1 MIYDAN
7 LSKSPT
13 LALLYALLALALI
26 GNSFGHY
33 YLGHYEAL
41 LIHLIAIPTCIFASL
56 YLFLIREPGISVYVS
71 QGTLLLLAALIQ
83 YQLAFNIEL
92 GIHWLYCFP
101 ILSYFALSLR
111 SATLLNLAML
121 VACSLQL
128 MQLKTGD
135 EVARTALGYLMMGA
149 ASWCYAYLN
158 KLKQKSLLKLAV
170 TDNQSGAYNSRHL
183 AKMLEQEI
191 ARSKVTKRTLSLIS
205 ITIED
210 YVQVIEIHGQTAT
223 EALLHHFRN
232 ELMFLVRAGDETFHD
247 GQGTFYLL
255 LPNCP
260 MEGAVVLKER
270 LQTDLAQR
278 QWPVAGELQLN
289 TGIATLNDNE
299 QADSFL
305 QRASQHL
312 FKQQQTAL
320 KLMAFS

>member
-1 MIYDAN
+1 MIYDPN
-7 LSKSPT
+7 LSKNPT
-13 LALLYALLALALI
+13 LALLYALLALALT
-26 GNSFGHY
+26 GNAIGHY

-41 LIHLIAIPTCIFASL
+41 LIHLIVVPACVFASL
-56 YLFLIREPGISVYVS
+56 YLFLIREPGISVYVN
-71 QGTLLLLAALIQ
+71 QGTLLLMAALMQ
-83 YQLAFNIEL
+83 YQLAFDQAL

-101 ILSYFALSLR
+101 ILSYFALPLR
-111 SATLLNLAML
+111 LATLLNFAMI
-121 VACSLQL
+121 AAAGLQL
-128 MQLKTGD
+128 LQAGFGLEAM
-135 EVARTALGYLMMGA
+135 RTALVYLIMGA

-158 KLKQKSLLKLAV
+158 GLKQQSLLKLAV

-191 ARSKVTKRTLSLIS
+191 ARSKVTKRTLSLIA

-210 YVQVIEIHGQTAT
+210 YVQVIEIHGQSTT
-223 EALLHHFRN
+223 EKLLHHFRD
-232 ELMFLVRAGDETFHD
+232 ELMNLVRAGDETFHD
-247 GQGTFYLL
+247 GRGTFYLL

-270 LQTDLAQR
+270 LQTDLTQR

-299 QADSFL
+299 VADSFL

-312 FKQQQTAL
+312 HKQQQTAL